1 MAEHEPSIGRSSG
14 WLTPKPIFSG
24 LGLTFEL
31 DPAHPGWESLIVSCR
46 RVGSTPSMTMACG
59 NPGAERFGVAR

>member
-1 MAEHEPSIGRSSG
+1 MAEHEPSIGLSSG

-31 DPAHPGWESLIVSCR
+31 DPAHPGWENPYCVVPTRPRQTPGSQNLGSSL
-46 RVGSTPSMTMACG
+46 RV
-59 NPGAERFGVAR
+59 F